1 MSQSPST
8 EPGAGPAPEAALPV
22 RLLLVGAGEEAAA
35 WRADLEAARVA
46 VRTRAI
52 EDPGGVA
59 AALRE
64 PFDLILVWDDAGGWR
79 APEILAA
86 VRREG
91 FEVPVA
97 VVADPG
103 AKTPCGGVP
112 YGAASALGGPSAT
125 VAAILLRGR
134 PGWLPGAL
142 ARILRQVRLEN
153 RMALT
158 GRIAHDLNNLLAPI
172 PLAVQLLRRHG
183 AGPADPG
190 QIEAVDSAS
199 RGSMAAVK
207 DLSELLVARED
218 AALSVRAKHLLDI
231 TARHWRRAL
240 GSRAGA
246 PIGVLADYPPDLA
259 SVRVDV
265 ERLLQALSCLVRRA
279 LDGAPGGELLL
290 QGRNLEPAPA
300 SGRAPGGDR
309 GADRSAA
316 IVGVRE
322 DGGPAVELR
331 VACAPSGV
339 EAFAREAEVQ
349 AVVAEGL
356 DDGGLEAI
364 REVVEAHGGE
374 LGLLPTGRAGKG
386 FAVLLPAISGGPR
399 ARGRPSPAPGWVRP
413 GRGADSPA
421 PPAGGAPIPAP
432 EGAGSP
438 EEGPGRLVL
447 VIDND
452 EECRRMTRGTL
463 EGFGFRVLTA
473 GDGTEGVAFFAARP
487 GGIAAVLVDSSLP
500 YMDGPAT
507 LKALR
512 RIDPTV
518 PMILTTGAEW
528 EARRTE
534 YDPSGPRGVLRKPY
548 DAEALREALRDAMD
562 QGSPAGRPEGD

>member
-22 RLLLVGAGEEAAA
+22 RLLLVDAGAEAAA
-35 WRADLEAARVA
+35 WRAALEAAGVA

-59 AALRE
+59 VALRE

-79 APEILAA
+79 APEVLAA

-103 AKTPCGGVP
+103 AETPGGRVP

-142 ARILRQVRLEN
+142 ARILRQVRLET

-172 PLAVQLLRRHG
+172 PLAVQLLRRH
-183 AGPADPG
+183 APGPADPG

-218 AALSVRAKHLLDI
+218 VAVEVGAKHLLAI
-231 TARHWRRAL
+231 TARHWRQAL
-240 GSRAGA
+240 GSRGGA
-246 PIGVLADYPPDLA
+246 PIGVLTDYPPDLA

-290 QGRNLEPAPA
+290 QGRNVEAAPA
-300 SGRAPGGDR
+300 SGWAPGGDR

-322 DGGPAVELR
+322 DGGRAVELR

-339 EAFAREAEVQ
+339 EVFAGEVEVQ
-349 AVVAEGL
+349 AVAAEGL

-364 REVVEAHGGE
+364 REVVEAHGGA

-386 FAVLLPAISGGPR
+386 FAVLLPAISAGPR
-399 ARGRPSPAPGWVRP
+399 APARASPGRVRP
-413 GRGADSPA
+413 ARGADPPA
-421 PPAGGAPIPAP
+421 PPAGATPIPAP
-432 EGAGSP
+432 EGEGSP

-452 EECRRMTRGTL
+452 EECRRMTRATL

-528 EARRTE
+528 EARRIE
-534 YDPSGPRGVLRKPY
+534 HDPSGPQGVLRKPY
-548 DAEALREALRDAMD
+548 DAEALRKALRDAMD
-562 QGSPAGRPEGD
+562 QGPPAGRPEGD